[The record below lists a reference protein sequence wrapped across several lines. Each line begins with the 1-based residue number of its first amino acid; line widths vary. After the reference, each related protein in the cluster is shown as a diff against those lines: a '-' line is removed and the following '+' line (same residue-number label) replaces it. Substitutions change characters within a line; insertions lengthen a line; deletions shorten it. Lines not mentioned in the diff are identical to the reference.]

1 MEKAKKINFFKR
13 LKMAIFQLENYI
25 EFINERLYKAIGFC
39 IKMTIVCSIIIVISN
54 AIFIYKK
61 YGSPTKYVDNMVP
74 NFSYEENDLKI
85 DEKDAKSSENK
96 EMVATVMKKI
106 KPSLVTVLG
115 DSSYNKALLIKDI
128 EANERQVIIIAGV
141 SIFLESL
148 IEIFSF
154 WIILAIMTSVIG
166 WLVLSFSRLK
176 MRYSKLF
183 ALSIYAS
190 TLTTVISVIY
200 ILLNSFFGI
209 YIEVFDYLSMLIAY
223 IYITAVIYMIKSDLI
238 KQQMELIRIATVQ
251 AKVKEQLKE
260 EDNKDTEEKEKKDNK
275 DNKDNKDGDKKEEK
289 KKDNEVLND
298 EPDGSEI

>member
-141 SIFLESL
+141 AIFLESL
-148 IEIFSF
+148 IEIFSC
-154 WIILAIMTSVIG
+154 WIILAIMTAVIG

-275 DNKDNKDGDKKEEK
+275 DNKDGDKKEEK

>member
-275 DNKDNKDGDKKEEK
+275 DNKDGDKKEEK